1 MNSPLP
7 VQAGRLMSIKR
18 GNMNGKTMNYPAHT
32 ITRALIALLFM
43 ASAALTTSCTAS
55 QAAEQANKSP
65 QITGALKVIDI
76 VGKREW
82 KPSEESSLICAMEDS
97 EENGLTY
104 VWSAEKG
111 SIEGKGKTVSWT
123 APDTLGD
130 YSVTVKVI
138 SNRGEEVTYSKKFK
152 VTDDPYHNKTADKT
166 IYLNLSLTSSDTVS
180 VQSRL
185 RSYTTAEIQC
195 VVEDT
200 DPADLTYTWSS
211 PSGRLLGDG
220 ITEGKS
226 SRVGWIAPGQAGSYT
241 VSVVVT
247 DKEGRQTKGEV
258 VIEVLCC
265 RDP

>member
-1 MNSPLP
+1 
-7 VQAGRLMSIKR
+7 
-18 GNMNGKTMNYPAHT
+18 MNYTAHT
-32 ITRALIALLFM
+32 ITRTLITLLFM
-43 ASAALTTSCTAS
+43 VTAALTASCTAS
-55 QAAEQANKSP
+55 QSTEQANKSP
-65 QITGALKVIDI
+65 QITETLKVIDI

-82 KPSEESSLICAMEDS
+82 KPSEESSLICAMEGS

-111 SIEGKGKTVSWT
+111 SIEGEGKTVSWT

-138 SNRGEEVTYSKKFK
+138 SNRGEEVTYNKKFK

-195 VVEDT
+195 VVEGT
-200 DPADLTYTWSS
+200 DPADLTYTWAS

-226 SRVGWIAPGQAGSYT
+226 SRAGWIAPGQAGSYT